1 MPMIKMIVGLGNPG
15 AQYAHTRHNAGFDF
29 VDELA
34 KNRGGSFTLDTKY
47 SAFICKVQIGICPV
61 WLLKPQTFMNLSGKS
76 VSALAN
82 FYKIE
87 PEEILVAHDELDLD
101 PGVAKIKFSGG
112 HGGHNGLRDIIKC
125 MGNSKDFHRLR
136 LGVGHPGDSKEVA
149 NYVLK
154 KAPQAE
160 FELTQDAI
168 YRALKLDEKMAR
180 GQWQEAMN
188 TLHSK

>member
-1 MPMIKMIVGLGNPG
+1 MPFIKMIVGLGNPG
-15 AQYAHTRHNAGFDF
+15 NQYEHTRHNAGFDF

-34 KNRGGSFTLDTKY
+34 RKHNGSFALDTKY
-47 SAFICKVQIGICPV
+47 SALLCKIQIGICPV

-76 VSALAN
+76 VSTLAN

-101 PGVAKIKFSGG
+101 PGIAKIKFSGG

-125 MGNSKDFHRLR
+125 LGNSKDFHRLR
-136 LGVGHPGDSKEVA
+136 LGIGHPGNAKEVA

-154 KAPQAE
+154 KAAPAD
-160 FELTQDAI
+160 FELIEDAI
-168 YRALKLDEKMAR
+168 NKAIKLDEYIAR
-180 GQWQEAMN
+180 AQWQEAMN
-188 TLHSK
+188 ILHQK

>member
-1 MPMIKMIVGLGNPG
+1 MSMIKMIVGLGNPG
-15 AQYAHTRHNAGFDF
+15 KQYEHTRHNAGFDF

-34 KNRGGSFTLDTKY
+34 KIHNGSFTLDSKY

-101 PGVAKIKFSGG
+101 PGIVKIKFSGG

-136 LGVGHPGDSKEVA
+136 IGVGHPGNSKEVA

-154 KAPQAE
+154 KAPPSE
-160 FELTQDAI
+160 FELIEHAI
-168 YRALKLDEKMAR
+168 YRATKQDTLIAR

-188 TLHSK
+188 TLHTK

>member
-15 AQYAHTRHNAGFDF
+15 SKYDQTRHNAGFDF

-34 KNRGGSFTLDTKY
+34 KKHSGNFTLESKY
-47 SAFICKVQIGICPV
+47 SALVCKIQIGICPV

-76 VSALAN
+76 VSTLAN

-101 PGVAKIKFSGG
+101 PGTAKLKFSGG

-125 MGNSKDFHRLR
+125 MGNSKEFHRLR
-136 LGVGHPGDSKEVA
+136 LGIGHPGNAKEVP

-154 KAPQAE
+154 KAPKLE
-160 FELTQDAI
+160 FEQIEDAI
-168 YRALKLDEKMAR
+168 YRASKLDEYMAK